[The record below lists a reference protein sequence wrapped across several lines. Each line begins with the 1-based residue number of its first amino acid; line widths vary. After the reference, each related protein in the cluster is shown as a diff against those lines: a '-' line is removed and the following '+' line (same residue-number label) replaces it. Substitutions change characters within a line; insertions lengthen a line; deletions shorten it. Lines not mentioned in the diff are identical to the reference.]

1 MDEYEEMIRSLK
13 GEEETTPSTIFIV
26 FVHETHVGKHFQSAH
41 ATKAS
46 AEQYIADNSLMFIYD
61 TPEIVEV
68 PLHG

>member
-1 MDEYEEMIRSLK
+1 MCYGIDINNKYTGDIMNK
-13 GEEETTPSTIFIV
+13 TIFIV

-46 AEQYIADNSLMFIYD
+46 AEKYIADNSLMFIYD
-61 TPEIVEV
+61 TPEIMEV